1 MSCVPRFLEWIDTNF
16 KIGLFIIDVGDE
28 DGSNMLM
35 TISGAENLFNR
46 FSYESWKFKKS
57 QFELQQF
64 IAVQKWDWENTFRF
78 SKNVFMTITQTVW
91 IKMLNRVEPMN
102 YSKIWN
108 QLLSRLFQQLTRT
121 IISPPDLIL
130 KGCFIVVNSLNQ
142 CPKCYVLTIGLEL
155 AVKTRD

>member
-1 MSCVPRFLEWIDTNF
+1 MRLR
-16 KIGLFIIDVGDE
+16 KY
-28 DGSNMLM
+28 
-35 TISGAENLFNR
+35 IS
-46 FSYESWKFKKS
+46 
-57 QFELQQF
+57 LQQKCLYDDHTDGMNKD
-64 IAVQKWDWENTFRF
+64 VNG
-78 SKNVFMTITQTVW
+78 
-91 IKMLNRVEPMN
+91 VEPIN

>member
-1 MSCVPRFLEWIDTNF
+1 
-16 KIGLFIIDVGDE
+16 
-28 DGSNMLM
+28 MLVTKM
-35 TISGAENLFNR
+35 VQTCWWQFQELRIYSTVFHMRVENLKNPNSN
-46 FSYESWKFKKS
+46 FSSLLLK
-57 QFELQQF
+57 QF

-91 IKMLNRVEPMN
+91 IKMLNGVEPMN